1 MDKTIA
7 ILHALMK
14 TVGDITLSEAVT
26 WLEVKENA
34 ERLLAEGH
42 IGTDEGAE

>member
-1 MDKTIA
+1 MEKGIA
-7 ILHALMK
+7 LLNALMK
-14 TVGDITLSEAVT
+14 AAGDITLSEAVT

-42 IGTDEGAE
+42 EDESPNA